1 MRDSITY
8 NLNYFIM
15 RMSGTKPLKNTMR
28 KSPIKQEMANNA
40 TELKTNPDVTS
51 TNNNRSGVGIRGKKV
66 SGYVGAAKKTA
77 TKNTKP
83 VSAETTARRE
93 ASKKSMDTYIKV
105 NKSKRA
111 LKAAK
116 K

>member
-1 MRDSITY
+1 MRDSINY

-28 KSPIKQEMANNA
+28 KLPIRQEMANNP
-40 TELKTNPDVTS
+40 TELRTNPDVTS
-51 TNNNRSGVGIRGKKV
+51 AKNNRSGVGIRGKKV
-66 SGYVGAAKKTA
+66 SGYAAATKKTEV
-77 TKNTKP
+77 KNSKP
-83 VSAETTARRE
+83 KSAETLAKNE
-93 ASKKSMDTYIKV
+93 ASKKAMDKYIKIT
-105 NKSKRA
+105 KSKKA

>member
-1 MRDSITY
+1 MRDSINY

-28 KSPIKQEMANNA
+28 KPPIKQEMANNP

-51 TNNNRSGVGIRGKKV
+51 TNNNRSGIGVRGKKV
-66 SGYVGAAKKTA
+66 SGYVGAAKKVEV
-77 TKNTKP
+77 KNSKP
-83 VSAETTARRE
+83 KSAETLAKNE
-93 ASKKSMDTYIKV
+93 ASKKAMDKYIKI
-105 NKSKRA
+105 NKSKQA
-111 LKAAK
+111 LKNVK

>member
-1 MRDSITY
+1 MRDSINY

-28 KSPIKQEMANNA
+28 KSPIKQEMANNP

-51 TNNNRSGVGIRGKKV
+51 TNNNRSGIGVRGKKV
-66 SGYVGAAKKTA
+66 SGYVGAAKKTNA
-77 TKNTKP
+77 KNNKP
-83 VSAETTARRE
+83 ASAETTARRE
-93 ASKKSMDTYIKV
+93 ASKKAMDTYIKV

-111 LKAAK
+111 LKATK

>member
-28 KSPIKQEMANNA
+28 KSPIRQEMANNP
-40 TELKTNPDVTS
+40 TEFRANPEVTS
-51 TNNNRSGVGIRGKKV
+51 TNNNRAGVGLKGKKTYGKV
-66 SGYVGAAKKTA
+66 AAAKKIDA
-77 TKNTKP
+77 KNNKP
-83 VSAETTARRE
+83 NSAETVAKRE
-93 ASKKSMDTYIKV
+93 ASKKAMDTYIKV
-105 NKSKRA
+105 NKSKQA
-111 LKAAK
+111 LKTAK

>member
-1 MRDSITY
+1 MRDSINY

-15 RMSGTKPLKNTMR
+15 RMSGTKPIKNTMR
-28 KSPIKQEMANNA
+28 KSPIKQEMANNP
-40 TELKTNPDVTS
+40 TELKTNPDATS
-51 TNNNRSGVGIRGKKV
+51 ANNNRKGIVVHGKKV

-77 TKNTKP
+77 AKNNKP
-83 VSAETTARRE
+83 ASVETTARRE
-93 ASKKSMDTYIKV
+93 ASKKAMDTYIKV
-105 NKSKRA
+105 NKSKQA